1 MQKYTHISRAFWR
14 KFLLEILLRMHLD
27 LISLKPLQAVVFSRN
42 TLTNI
47 VTHQT
52 TTTIQQ
58 KLAYKIHG
66 G

>member
-1 MQKYTHISRAFWR
+1 M
-14 KFLLEILLRMHLD
+14 EILLRMHLD